1 VSRLCAIIIADD
13 APTRDTALDEIC
25 ADASYAQ
32 LLAEI
37 DALESFRN
45 QRTNLYERVRALF
58 FLYAIHR
65 FYLPAHYP
73 ATHAAYI
80 PFDGYTHLLN
90 RRFEEAI
97 SEFLRAFRESPSD
110 ALSSALATAYHQLA
124 FQTLANQVRHS
135 VRAVRGNQW
144 MFRMGHPADYPL
156 RIDQRL
162 LARDHD
168 LAFPILREATPV
180 RMDLTHS
187 GWSDIFFLGMDFPA
201 GAQVLNISVDLA
213 VLGRDQA
220 TRPPVEAY
228 LRVID
233 EPILRLT
240 SVDLGVTADIT
251 ELSEVFDFGR
261 DYMGLLKG
269 AIIAAGIVP
278 PGLESSNRSLADVLA
293 RLVAPGHGLELV
305 SAVNDIPKG
314 SRLAVS
320 TNLLAALIT
329 VCMRATGQTAALTAG
344 LQEPERRLVAARAIL
359 GEWLAGSGGGWQ
371 DSGGVWPGIKLITGV
386 EAQADDPEYGVS
398 RGRLLPRHHL
408 LGDDEISVEARQRL
422 QDSLVLVHGGMAQN
436 VGPILEMVTEKY
448 LLRAAKEWHARGE
461 AITLMHAV
469 IAALK
474 AGDMR
479 QLGAITTQNFTGPIQ
494 TIIPWATTRYT
505 EGLIHAVKERFGAQ
519 FWGFWMLGGM
529 SGGGMGFIVD
539 PAIKS
544 AAQVAL
550 QEIMD
555 TQRFALQHALP
566 FAMKPVVYDFSI
578 NERGTWAEVLPA
590 DQRLMPVGYYALHM
604 PRLLRADAKTL
615 NMTRRREL
623 DYFGNACLSRPEL
636 ARVVPMLFDRILPHV
651 SNDTATT
658 PRVLDVLNA
667 HGFDRELHEQIRADM
682 KIGRIGLMQNR
693 LPASSTLRDVDA
705 GDVVDATATVDAGIV
720 QIGRD
725 AIASGA
731 VAVVSLAGGAGSRW
745 TQGAGVVKALHP
757 FAKFAGRH
765 RTFVDVHIAKSRQI
779 ARCYGA
785 APIHVFTTSYLTD
798 EPLHQASAHGQVRPF
813 GYTGQVLLSR
823 GRSVGLRFIPM
834 TRDLR
839 FAWEETPHQLLDEQ
853 AQKMRQSVH
862 AALINWAR
870 SSGEGADYT
879 DNLPHQC
886 MHPVGHWFELP
897 NMMRNGTLA
906 HIFRTQPQVKYLM
919 MHNIDTLGAIIDPAI
934 LGLHIASGRTLS
946 FEVIARRIDDRGGGL
961 ARVDDQVRL
970 VEGLAMPRVSDEF
983 LLRYYNTLTNWI
995 DIDALLTVF
1004 GLTRSDILHDAE
1016 RVTQAVRNVAQR
1028 MPTYVTIKDVK
1039 KRWGNGQEDVYPVA
1053 QFEKLWGDMTSLPE
1067 ANCGFLHVSRLR
1079 GQQLKDQ
1086 AQLDGW
1092 LRDGSAHYV
1101 EQYCDWES

>member
-1 VSRLCAIIIADD
+1 MSRLCAIIVADEAD
-13 APTRDTALDEIC
+13 QRDTALEEIC
-25 ADASYAQ
+25 ASASYTT
-32 LLAEI
+32 LIAEI
-37 DALESFRN
+37 AALEDFRQ

-97 SEFLRAFRESPSD
+97 SEFVRAFRDAPSD

-124 FQTLANQVRHS
+124 FQTLANQVRQS

-156 RIDQRL
+156 RIHPRL
-162 LARDHD
+162 LQRDAD
-168 LAFPILREATPV
+168 YAFPILREATPV

-228 LRVID
+228 LRIID
-233 EPILRLT
+233 EPLLRLT

-269 AIIAAGIVP
+269 AVIAAGIIP

-329 VCMRATGQTAALTAG
+329 VCMRATGQTESLVGG
-344 LQEPERRLVAARAIL
+344 LVETERRLVAARAIL

-386 EAQADDPEYGVS
+386 EAQAGDPEYGIS
-398 RGRLLPRHHL
+398 RGRLLPRHQL
-408 LGDDEISVEARQRL
+408 LDTGEISIQARQRL
-422 QDSLVLVHGGMAQN
+422 QESLVLVHGGMAQN

-448 LLRAAKEWHARGE
+448 LLRAAREWHARGE
-461 AITLMHAV
+461 AITLMQEV

-479 QLGAITTQNFTGPIQ
+479 RLGAVTTQNFTGPIQ

-505 EGLIHAVKERFGAQ
+505 EGLIDAVKSRFGDQ

-539 PAIKS
+539 PAVKS

-555 TQRFALQHALP
+555 AQRTDLQYALP
-566 FAMKPVVYDFSI
+566 FAMKPVVYDFAI
-578 NERGTWAEVLPA
+578 NERGTWADLLPV
-590 DQRLMPVGYYALHM
+590 DNRLMPVGYYALHM
-604 PRLLRADAKTL
+604 PRLLRADAKTV

-636 ARVVPMLFDRILPHV
+636 ARVVPMLFDRMLPHV
-651 SNDTATT
+651 SSDTTTT
-658 PRVLDVLNA
+658 PRVLDVLTA

-693 LPASSTLRDVDA
+693 LPASSTIRDVEV
-705 GDVVDATATVDAGIV
+705 GDVVDATADVSPDV
-720 QIGRD
+720 WQIGQN
-725 AIASGA
+725 ALAQGM

-779 ARCYGA
+779 ARRYGA
-785 APIHVFTTSYLTD
+785 APVHVFTTSYLTD
-798 EPLHQASAHGQVRPF
+798 DPLRQASQ
-813 GYTGQVLLSR
+813 TGHARAFDYAGDVVLSQ

-834 TRDLR
+834 ARDLR

-897 NMMRNGTLA
+897 NMLRNGTLA
-906 HIFRTQPQVKYLM
+906 HLFRTQPQVKYLM
-919 MHNIDTLGAIIDPAI
+919 MHNIDTLGAVLDPGI
-934 LGLHIASGRTLS
+934 LGLHICSGRTLS

-970 VEGLAMPRVSDEF
+970 VEGLAMPRISDEF
-983 LLRYYNTLTNWI
+983 ALRYYNTLTNWI
-995 DIDALLTVF
+995 DIDALLTTF
-1004 GLTRSDILHDAE
+1004 GLTRHDVLFDEE
-1016 RVTQAVRNVAQR
+1016 RVTLAIRNVAQR

-1039 KRWGNGQEDVYPVA
+1039 KRWGNGQEDIFPVA
-1053 QFEKLWGDMTSLPE
+1053 QFEKLWGDMTSLPD

-1092 LRDGSAHYV
+1092 LRDGSAHFV
-1101 EQYCDWES
+1101 EAYCDWS

>member
-1 VSRLCAIIIADD
+1 MSRLCAIIVADEAD
-13 APTRDTALDEIC
+13 QRDTALEEVC
-25 ADASYAQ
+25 ATASYAT
-32 LLAEI
+32 LIAEI
-37 DALESFRN
+37 DALEDFRH

-97 SEFLRAFRESPSD
+97 SEFVRAFRDAPSD

-124 FQTLANQVRHS
+124 FQTLANQVRQS

-156 RIDQRL
+156 RIHPRL
-162 LARDHD
+162 LQRDVDH
-168 LAFPILREATPV
+168 AFPILREATPV

-228 LRVID
+228 LRIID
-233 EPILRLT
+233 EPLLRLT

-269 AIIAAGIVP
+269 AIIAAGIIP

-329 VCMRATGQTAALTAG
+329 VCMRATGQTESLVGG
-344 LQEPERRLVAARAIL
+344 LVETERRLVAARAIL

-386 EAQADDPEYGVS
+386 EAQAGDPEYGIS
-398 RGRLLPRHHL
+398 RGRLLPRHQL
-408 LGDDEISVEARQRL
+408 LDTGEISTQARQRL
-422 QDSLVLVHGGMAQN
+422 QESLVLVHGGMAQN

-448 LLRAAKEWHARGE
+448 LLRAAREWHARGE
-461 AITLMHAV
+461 AITLMQEV

-479 QLGAITTQNFTGPIQ
+479 RLGAVTTQNFTGPIQ

-505 EGLIHAVKERFGAQ
+505 EGLIDAVKSRFGDQ

-539 PAIKS
+539 PAIKP

-555 TQRFALQHALP
+555 AQRADLQHALP
-566 FAMKPVVYDFSI
+566 FAMKPVVYDFAI
-578 NERGTWAEVLPA
+578 NERGTWADLLPV
-590 DQRLMPVGYYALHM
+590 DNRLMPVGYYALHM
-604 PRLLRADAKTL
+604 PRLLRADAKSV

-636 ARVVPMLFDRILPHV
+636 ARVVPMLFDRMLPHV
-651 SNDTATT
+651 SSDTTT
-658 PRVLDVLNA
+658 APRVLDVLTA

-693 LPASSTLRDVDA
+693 LPASSTIRDVEV
-705 GDVVDATATVDAGIV
+705 GDVVDATADVSLDVWQVGQNALAQGM
-720 QIGRD
+720 
-725 AIASGA
+725 

-779 ARCYGA
+779 ARRYGA
-785 APIHVFTTSYLTD
+785 APVHVFTTSYLTD
-798 EPLHQASAHGQVRPF
+798 DPLRQASLIGHARAFDYAGEV
-813 GYTGQVLLSR
+813 VLSQ
-823 GRSVGLRFIPM
+823 GRSVGMRFIPM
-834 TRDLR
+834 ARDLR

-897 NMMRNGTLA
+897 NMLRNGTLA
-906 HIFRTQPQVKYLM
+906 HLFRTQPQVKYLM
-919 MHNIDTLGAIIDPAI
+919 MHNIDTLGAILDPGI
-934 LGLHIASGRTLS
+934 LGLHICSGRTLS

-970 VEGLAMPRVSDEF
+970 VEGLAMPRISDEF
-983 LLRYYNTLTNWI
+983 SLRYYNTLTNWI
-995 DIDALLTVF
+995 DIDALLTIF
-1004 GLTRSDILHDAE
+1004 GLTRHDVLTDE
-1016 RVTQAVRNVAQR
+1016 DRVTQAIRSVAQR

-1039 KRWGNGQEDVYPVA
+1039 KRWGNGQEDIFPVA
-1053 QFEKLWGDMTSLPE
+1053 QFEKLWGDMTSLPD

-1092 LRDGSAHYV
+1092 LRDGSARFV
-1101 EQYCDWES
+1101 EAYCDWS

>member
-1 VSRLCAIIIADD
+1 
-13 APTRDTALDEIC
+13 
-25 ADASYAQ
+25 
-32 LLAEI
+32 
-37 DALESFRN
+37 
-45 QRTNLYERVRALF
+45 
-58 FLYAIHR
+58 
-65 FYLPAHYP
+65 
-73 ATHAAYI
+73 
-80 PFDGYTHLLN
+80 
-90 RRFEEAI
+90 
-97 SEFLRAFRESPSD
+97 
-110 ALSSALATAYHQLA
+110 
-124 FQTLANQVRHS
+124 
-135 VRAVRGNQW
+135 
-144 MFRMGHPADYPL
+144 M
-156 RIDQRL
+156 
-162 LARDHD
+162 
-168 LAFPILREATPV
+168 
-180 RMDLTHS
+180 
-187 GWSDIFFLGMDFPA
+187 
-201 GAQVLNISVDLA
+201 
-213 VLGRDQA
+213 
-220 TRPPVEAY
+220 
-228 LRVID
+228 
-233 EPILRLT
+233 
-240 SVDLGVTADIT
+240 
-251 ELSEVFDFGR
+251 
-261 DYMGLLKG
+261 
-269 AIIAAGIVP
+269 
-278 PGLESSNRSLADVLA
+278 
-293 RLVAPGHGLELV
+293 
-305 SAVNDIPKG
+305 
-314 SRLAVS
+314 AVS

-590 DQRLMPVGYYALHM
+590 DQRLIPVGYYALHM

-705 GDVVDATATVDAGIV
+705 GDVVDATATVDVGIV